1 MKRRFLA
8 LVLAGCL
15 AAVLSTAAW
24 AMSPTGFYLNVELP
38 SGETIALDVESGDS
52 IDNVKEELEMK
63 TKIAAG
69 EQHLYYGGKLLV
81 DGRTLANYNIQKGS
95 TLLLT
100 TKIKGTPAG
109 EKLTEENM
117 SGSTIGAPVT
127 ISEKTLNSGT
137 YYLCN
142 NVKLTQALVIQG
154 DVTLDLN
161 GFVLKI
167 TGSGSVI
174 KIESGTL
181 TLVDSHPAAIHKFV
195 KEATGLWT
203 LNENAGTEIVKG
215 GVITGGIGREHSF
228 SSVYGSISENGG
240 GGVFINQDASFVMES
255 GNIVGCSAVGEH
267 NTAGGVLVARSASF
281 VMKAGKIAG
290 CTAARG
296 GGVYVA
302 DKNEAKTLGRFT
314 MEGGSIVGC
323 VATDESYSG
332 GGVANH
338 GDFTMTGGTIR
349 SCTATAGH
357 GGGICSV
364 RQLHIS
370 GSAVVTDCKAGGSYA
385 SSGAMLISPD
395 STYTAIIAG
404 GTFDGNVVNNKSTTI
419 TGGTFSDEVQNSG
432 VIENGQFNGAVNNYE
447 GTIKGGTF
455 YGSVKNESDYDD
467 GVLRRA
473 GTISGGTFNG
483 TVTNEAAGRISG
495 GTYNG
500 SVYGT
505 FYTVAF
511 VSNGGTAVPNQKYA
525 NTPVTAPTVSRAGY
539 TLVGWYTDE
548 ACTAAYDFTQ
558 PVTDSVTLYAKW
570 EAAPRYYYNSGTT
583 TDTDN
588 ADEDK
593 KGSPKTF
600 DPGAGI
606 YAVSVA
612 LSLTGTAWIGRK
624 RH

>member
-24 AMSPTGFYLNVELP
+24 ATSPTGFYLNVELP
-38 SGETIALDVESGDS
+38 SGETIALDAESGDS
-52 IDNVKEELEMK
+52 IDNIKGKLETK

-69 EQHLYYGGKLLV
+69 EQHLYYGGNLLV

-127 ISEKTLNSGT
+127 IGEKTLNSGT

-161 GFVLKI
+161 GFVLQHENRDAND
-167 TGSGSVI
+167 SVI

-181 TLVDSHPAAIHKFV
+181 TLVDSNPDAIHKFV

-240 GGVFINQDASFVMES
+240 GGVFINQDASFVMEG

-302 DKNEAKTLGRFT
+302 DRDGDYALGSFT
-314 MEGGSIVGC
+314 MNGGTIEWC
-323 VATDESYSG
+323 VAYGSAAYDDG
-332 GGVANH
+332 GGVNNL
-338 GDFTMTGGTIR
+338 GSFTMNGGTIR
-349 SCTATAGH
+349 NCTAAYGY
-357 GGGICSV
+357 GGGISSLRNITICGDAFV
-364 RQLHIS
+364 RDCTASQDKS
-370 GSAVVTDCKAGGSYA
+370 SAMYLNPSNPADRAVIEGGTFRGNIYA
-385 SSGAMLISPD
+385 SPYCTGMVAV
-395 STYTAIIAG
+395 TG
-404 GTFDGNVVNNKSTTI
+404 GTFDPGQPNGI
-419 TGGTFSDEVQNSG
+419 TLHTV
-432 VIENGQFNGAVNNYE
+432 
-447 GTIKGGTF
+447 
-455 YGSVKNESDYDD
+455 
-467 GVLRRA
+467 
-473 GTISGGTFNG
+473 TFN
-483 TVTNEAAGRISG
+483 
-495 GTYNG
+495 
-500 SVYGT
+500 
-505 FYTVAF
+505 
-511 VSNGGTAVPNQKYA
+511 SNGGSDVPGQIRA
-525 NTPVTAPTVSRAGY
+525 NAAATKPADPTRSGY
-539 TLVGWYTDE
+539 DFGGWYTDE
-548 ACTAAYDFTQ
+548 AFTTEYTFTESEK
-558 PVTDSVTLYAKW
+558 VTQALTLYAKW
-570 EAAPRYYYNSGTT
+570 TKEAAKYYYYSPADGSA
-583 TDTDN
+583 DT
-588 ADEDK
+588 A

-600 DPGAGI
+600 DAGVGV
-606 YAVSVA
+606 YVGMAVLSVSGSA
-612 LSLTGTAWIGRK
+612 VVLGKKRK
-624 RH
+624 

>member
-24 AMSPTGFYLNVELP
+24 ATLPTGFYLNVELP

-161 GFVLKI
+161 GFVLQHENRDAND
-167 TGSGSVI
+167 SVI
-174 KIESGTL
+174 QMDSGTL
-181 TLVDSHPAAIHKFV
+181 TLVDSNPGAIHKFV

-240 GGVFINQDASFVMES
+240 GGVFINQDASFVMEG

-302 DKNEAKTLGRFT
+302 DRDGDYALGSFT
-314 MEGGSIVGC
+314 MNGGTIEWC
-323 VATDESYSG
+323 VAYGSAAYDDG
-332 GGVANH
+332 GGVNNL
-338 GDFTMTGGTIR
+338 GSFTMNGGTIR
-349 SCTATAGH
+349 NCTAAYGY
-357 GGGICSV
+357 GGGISSLRNITICGDAFV
-364 RQLHIS
+364 RDCTASQDKS
-370 GSAVVTDCKAGGSYA
+370 SAMYLNPSNPADRAVIEGGTFRGNIYA
-385 SSGAMLISPD
+385 SPYCTGMVAV
-395 STYTAIIAG
+395 TG
-404 GTFDGNVVNNKSTTI
+404 GTFDPGQPNGI
-419 TGGTFSDEVQNSG
+419 TLYTV
-432 VIENGQFNGAVNNYE
+432 
-447 GTIKGGTF
+447 
-455 YGSVKNESDYDD
+455 
-467 GVLRRA
+467 
-473 GTISGGTFNG
+473 TFN
-483 TVTNEAAGRISG
+483 
-495 GTYNG
+495 
-500 SVYGT
+500 
-505 FYTVAF
+505 
-511 VSNGGTAVPNQKYA
+511 SNGGSDVPGQIRA
-525 NTPVTAPTVSRAGY
+525 NAAATKPADPTRSGY
-539 TLVGWYTDE
+539 DFGGWYTDE
-548 ACTAAYDFTQ
+548 AFTTEYTFTESEK
-558 PVTDSVTLYAKW
+558 VTQALTLYAKW
-570 EAAPRYYYNSGTT
+570 TKEAAKYYYYSPADGSA
-583 TDTDN
+583 DT
-588 ADEDK
+588 A

-600 DPGAGI
+600 DAGVGV
-606 YAVSVA
+606 YVGMAVLSVCGSA
-612 LSLTGTAWIGRK
+612 VVLGKKRK
-624 RH
+624 

>member
-24 AMSPTGFYLNVELP
+24 ATLPTGFYLNVELP

-52 IDNVKEELEMK
+52 IDNVKQK
-63 TKIAAG
+63 VQNAAG
-69 EQHLYYGGKLLV
+69 VSVTEQYLYYGGKFLNN
-81 DGRTLANYNIQKGS
+81 GRTLADYNIQKES
-95 TLLLT
+95 TLLVASEA
-100 TKIKGTPAG
+100 KGTPSGTPLTAAEPSKEWVDITE
-109 EKLTEENM
+109 EKVLTE
-117 SGSTIGAPVT
+117 
-127 ISEKTLNSGT
+127 GT
-137 YYLCN
+137 YFLCN
-142 NVKLTQALVIQG
+142 NVNLTHPLVIQG

-240 GGVFINQDASFVMES
+240 GGVFINQDASFVMEG

-302 DKNEAKTLGRFT
+302 DRDGDYALGSFT
-314 MEGGSIVGC
+314 MNGGTIEWC

-332 GGVANH
+332 GGVSNH

-349 SCTATAGH
+349 NCTAAYGY
-357 GGGICSV
+357 GGGISSLRNITICGDAFV
-364 RQLHIS
+364 RDCTASQDES
-370 GSAVVTDCKAGGSYA
+370 SAMYLNPSNPADRAVIEGGTFRGNIYA
-385 SSGAMLISPD
+385 SPYCTGMVAV
-395 STYTAIIAG
+395 TG
-404 GTFDGNVVNNKSTTI
+404 GTFDPGQPNGI
-419 TGGTFSDEVQNSG
+419 TLHTV
-432 VIENGQFNGAVNNYE
+432 
-447 GTIKGGTF
+447 
-455 YGSVKNESDYDD
+455 
-467 GVLRRA
+467 
-473 GTISGGTFNG
+473 TFN
-483 TVTNEAAGRISG
+483 
-495 GTYNG
+495 
-500 SVYGT
+500 
-505 FYTVAF
+505 
-511 VSNGGTAVPNQKYA
+511 SNGGSDVPEQIRA
-525 NTPVTAPTVSRAGY
+525 NAAATKPDSRKAGY

-558 PVTDSVTLYAKW
+558 PVMDSVTLYAKW

-600 DPGAGI
+600 DPGADI

>member
-24 AMSPTGFYLNVELP
+24 ATLPTGFYLNVELP
-38 SGETIALDVESGDS
+38 SGETIALDAESGDS
-52 IDNVKEELEMK
+52 IDNIKGKLETK

-69 EQHLYYGGKLLV
+69 EQHLYYGGNLLV

-161 GFVLKI
+161 GFVLQHENRDAND
-167 TGSGSVI
+167 SVI

-181 TLVDSHPAAIHKFV
+181 TLVDSNPDAIHKFV

-203 LNENAGTEIVKG
+203 LNENAGTKIVKG

-240 GGVFINQDASFVMES
+240 GGVFINQDASFVMEG

-302 DKNEAKTLGRFT
+302 DRDGDYALGSFT
-314 MEGGSIVGC
+314 M
-323 VATDESYSG
+323 
-332 GGVANH
+332 N
-338 GDFTMTGGTIR
+338 GGTIR
-349 SCTATAGH
+349 NCTAAYGY
-357 GGGICSV
+357 GGGISSLRNITICGDAFV
-364 RQLHIS
+364 RDCTASQDKS
-370 GSAVVTDCKAGGSYA
+370 SAMYLNPSNPADRAVIEGGTFRGNIYA
-385 SSGAMLISPD
+385 SPYCTGMVAV
-395 STYTAIIAG
+395 TG
-404 GTFDGNVVNNKSTTI
+404 GTFDPG
-419 TGGTFSDEVQNSG
+419 QP
-432 VIENGQFNGAVNNYE
+432 NGIPLYTV
-447 GTIKGGTF
+447 
-455 YGSVKNESDYDD
+455 
-467 GVLRRA
+467 
-473 GTISGGTFNG
+473 TFN
-483 TVTNEAAGRISG
+483 
-495 GTYNG
+495 
-500 SVYGT
+500 
-505 FYTVAF
+505 
-511 VSNGGTAVPNQKYA
+511 SNGGSDVPEQIRA
-525 NTPVTAPTVSRAGY
+525 NAAATKPDSRRTGY

-548 ACTAAYDFTQ
+548 ACTAAYDFTK

-612 LSLTGTAWIGRK
+612 LSLAGMAYVSRK
-624 RH
+624 KQ

>member
-24 AMSPTGFYLNVELP
+24 AMCLNVELP
-38 SGETIALDVESGDS
+38 SGKTIALDVESGDS
-52 IDNVKEELEMK
+52 IDNIKGKLETK

-69 EQHLYYGGKLLV
+69 EQHLYYGGNSLV

-117 SGSTIGAPVT
+117 SGITIGAPVT

-161 GFVLKI
+161 GFVLQHENRDAND
-167 TGSGSVI
+167 SVI

-195 KEATGLWT
+195 KNTDDLWM
-203 LNENAGTEIVKG
+203 LDESQGAGIVRG
-215 GVITGGIGREHSF
+215 GIITGGNAG
-228 SSVYGSISENGG
+228 YNDG
-240 GGVFINQDASFVMES
+240 GGVYVCPGAGLVMRGGS
-255 GNIVGCSAVGEH
+255 IVGC
-267 NTAGGVLVARSASF
+267 
-281 VMKAGKIAG
+281 KAKQ
-290 CTAARG
+290 G

-314 MEGGSIVGC
+314 MKGGSIVGC

-338 GDFTMTGGTIR
+338 GEFTMTGGTIR
-349 SCTATAGH
+349 SCTATGH

-364 RQLHIS
+364 RQMSIS
-370 GSAVVTDCKAGGSYA
+370 GSAVVTDCKAGDSYV

-395 STYTAIIAG
+395 STYTAVIAG

-419 TGGTFSDEVQNSG
+419 TGGTFSGEVQNSG

-455 YGSVKNESDYDD
+455 YGSVKNSGECDL
-467 GVLRRA
+467 GTPFHI

-483 TVTNEAAGRISG
+483 NVTNEGAGRISG
-495 GTYNG
+495 GTFNG
-500 SVYGT
+500 SLDGT

-511 VSNGGTAVPNQKYA
+511 ESNGGTAVPNQKYA

-539 TLVGWYTDE
+539 TLVGWYTDK
-548 ACTAAYDFTQ
+548 ACTAAYDFTK

-612 LSLTGTAWIGRK
+612 LSLTGTVWIGRK

>member
-24 AMSPTGFYLNVELP
+24 AMCLNVELP
-38 SGETIALDVESGDS
+38 SGKTIALDVESGDS
-52 IDNVKEELEMK
+52 IDNVKQK
-63 TKIAAG
+63 VQNAAG
-69 EQHLYYGGKLLV
+69 VSATEQYLYYGGKFLNN
-81 DGRTLANYNIQKGS
+81 GRTLADYNIQKES
-95 TLLLT
+95 TLLVASEA
-100 TKIKGTPAG
+100 KGTPSGTPLTAAEPSNEWVNITE
-109 EKLTEENM
+109 EKVLTE
-117 SGSTIGAPVT
+117 
-127 ISEKTLNSGT
+127 GT
-137 YYLCN
+137 YFLCN
-142 NVKLTQALVIQG
+142 NVNLTQTLVIRG
-154 DVTLDLN
+154 NVTLDLN

-195 KEATGLWT
+195 KNTDDLWM
-203 LNENAGTEIVKG
+203 LDESQGAGIVRG
-215 GVITGGIGREHSF
+215 GIITGGNAGD
-228 SSVYGSISENGG
+228 NDG
-240 GGVFINQDASFVMES
+240 GGVYVCPGAGLVMRGGS
-255 GNIVGCSAVGEH
+255 IVGC
-267 NTAGGVLVARSASF
+267 
-281 VMKAGKIAG
+281 KAQQ
-290 CTAARG
+290 G

-314 MEGGSIVGC
+314 MKGGSIVGC

-338 GDFTMTGGTIR
+338 GDFTMTGGTIHR
-349 SCTATAGH
+349 CSTTEGS

-395 STYTAIIAG
+395 STYTAVIAG

-419 TGGTFSDEVQNSG
+419 TGGTFSGEVQNSG
-432 VIENGQFNGAVNNYE
+432 VIENGQFNEAVNNYE

-455 YGSVKNESDYDD
+455 NGSVKNSGECDL
-467 GVLRRA
+467 GTPFHI
-473 GTISGGTFNG
+473 GTISGGTFND
-483 TVTNEAAGRISG
+483 TVTNEGAGRISG

-500 SVYGT
+500 SLDGT

-511 VSNGGTAVPNQKYA
+511 ESNGGSDVPGQIRA
-525 NTPVTAPTVSRAGY
+525 NAAATKPANPTRSGY
-539 TLVGWYTDE
+539 VFAGWYTDE
-548 ACTAAYDFTQ
+548 ACTAAYDFTK
-558 PVTDSVTLYAKW
+558 PVTDNITLYAKW

-588 ADEDK
+588 ADKDK

>member
-38 SGETIALDVESGDS
+38 SGKTIALDVESGDN
-52 IDNVKEELEMK
+52 IDNVKGKLETK

-69 EQHLYYGGKLLV
+69 EQHLYYGGNLLV

-161 GFVLKI
+161 GFVLQNENRDAND
-167 TGSGSVI
+167 SVI
-174 KIESGTL
+174 QMDSGTL
-181 TLVDSHPAAIHKFV
+181 TLVDSNPDAIHKFV

-215 GVITGGIGREHSF
+215 GVITGGTGGTYTYGNSF
-228 SSVYGSISENGG
+228 TVTYRDCG
-240 GGVFINQDASFVMES
+240 GGVFVAPGASFVMEG
-255 GNIVGCSAVGEH
+255 GNIVGCSA
-267 NTAGGVLVARSASF
+267 
-281 VMKAGKIAG
+281 GKSG
-290 CTAARG
+290 G
-296 GGVYVA
+296 GGVKVTN
-302 DKNEAKTLGRFT
+302 DGDFK
-314 MEGGSIVGC
+314 MSGGTISGC
-323 VATDESYSG
+323 VARNGGGLRNDGTATLSDTAKIESCRATGTESDDHG
-332 GGVANH
+332 GGV
-338 GDFTMTGGTIR
+338 
-349 SCTATAGH
+349 
-357 GGGICSV
+357 CSYRNLTV
-364 RQLHIS
+364 S
-370 GSAVVTDCKAGGSYA
+370 GNAVIIGCKAQNNNSYA
-385 SSGAMLISPD
+385 MYATTGYPDARSSIE
-395 STYTAIIAG
+395 G
-404 GTFDGNVVNNKSTTI
+404 GTFDGSVWLDHSSSGKI
-419 TGGTFSDEVQNSG
+419 TV
-432 VIENGQFNGAVNNYE
+432 
-447 GTIKGGTF
+447 
-455 YGSVKNESDYDD
+455 
-467 GVLRRA
+467 
-473 GTISGGTFNG
+473 SGGTFKNG
-483 TVTNEAAGRISG
+483 ASGAWTVTFDTDG
-495 GTYNG
+495 G
-500 SVYGT
+500 S
-505 FYTVAF
+505 
-511 VSNGGTAVPNQKYA
+511 
-525 NTPVTAPTVSRAGY
+525 TAPDKQVRANSKVNKPDDPTRSGY
-539 TLVGWYTDE
+539 VFAGWYTDK
-548 ACTAAYDFTQ
+548 ACTAAYDFTK
-558 PVTDSVTLYAKW
+558 PVTDNITLYAKW

>member
-24 AMSPTGFYLNVELP
+24 ATLPTGFCLNVELP
-38 SGETIALDVESGDS
+38 SGKTIALDAESGDS

-161 GFVLKI
+161 GFVLQHENRDAND
-167 TGSGSVI
+167 SVI

-181 TLVDSHPAAIHKFV
+181 TLVDSNPDAIHKFV

-215 GVITGGIGREHSF
+215 GVITGGIGRKHSF

-240 GGVFINQDASFVMES
+240 GGVFINQDASFVMEG

-296 GGVYVA
+296 GGVYVGMA
-302 DKNEAKTLGRFT
+302 VL
-314 MEGGSIVGC
+314 
-323 VATDESYSG
+323 
-332 GGVANH
+332 
-338 GDFTMTGGTIR
+338 
-349 SCTATAGH
+349 
-357 GGGICSV
+357 SV
-364 RQLHIS
+364 C
-370 GSAVVTDCKAGGSYA
+370 GSAVVLG
-385 SSGAMLISPD
+385 
-395 STYTAIIAG
+395 
-404 GTFDGNVVNNKSTTI
+404 
-419 TGGTFSDEVQNSG
+419 
-432 VIENGQFNGAVNNYE
+432 
-447 GTIKGGTF
+447 
-455 YGSVKNESDYDD
+455 
-467 GVLRRA
+467 
-473 GTISGGTFNG
+473 
-483 TVTNEAAGRISG
+483 
-495 GTYNG
+495 
-500 SVYGT
+500 
-505 FYTVAF
+505 
-511 VSNGGTAVPNQKYA
+511 
-525 NTPVTAPTVSRAGY
+525 
-539 TLVGWYTDE
+539 
-548 ACTAAYDFTQ
+548 
-558 PVTDSVTLYAKW
+558 
-570 EAAPRYYYNSGTT
+570 
-583 TDTDN
+583 
-588 ADEDK
+588 K
-593 KGSPKTF
+593 K
-600 DPGAGI
+600 
-606 YAVSVA
+606 
-612 LSLTGTAWIGRK
+612 RK
-624 RH
+624 

>member
-38 SGETIALDVESGDS
+38 SGKTIALDAESGDS
-52 IDNVKEELEMK
+52 IDNIKGKLETK

-69 EQHLYYGGKLLV
+69 EQHLYYGGNLLV

-161 GFVLKI
+161 GFVLQHENRDAND
-167 TGSGSVI
+167 SVI

-181 TLVDSHPAAIHKFV
+181 TLVDSNPDAIHKFV

-240 GGVFINQDASFVMES
+240 GGVFINQDASFVMEG

-302 DKNEAKTLGRFT
+302 DRDGDYALGSFT
-314 MEGGSIVGC
+314 MNGGTIEWC
-323 VATDESYSG
+323 VAYGSAAYDDG
-332 GGVANH
+332 GGVNNL
-338 GDFTMTGGTIR
+338 GSFTMNSGTIR
-349 SCTATAGH
+349 NCTAAYGY
-357 GGGICSV
+357 GGGISSLRNITICGDAFV
-364 RQLHIS
+364 RDCTASQDKS
-370 GSAVVTDCKAGGSYA
+370 SAMYLNPSNPADRAVIEGGTFRGNIYA
-385 SSGAMLISPD
+385 SPYCTGMVAV
-395 STYTAIIAG
+395 TG
-404 GTFDGNVVNNKSTTI
+404 GTFDPG
-419 TGGTFSDEVQNSG
+419 QP
-432 VIENGQFNGAVNNYE
+432 NGIPLYTV
-447 GTIKGGTF
+447 
-455 YGSVKNESDYDD
+455 
-467 GVLRRA
+467 
-473 GTISGGTFNG
+473 TFN
-483 TVTNEAAGRISG
+483 
-495 GTYNG
+495 
-500 SVYGT
+500 
-505 FYTVAF
+505 
-511 VSNGGTAVPNQKYA
+511 SNGGSDVPEQIRA
-525 NTPVTAPTVSRAGY
+525 NAAATKPDSRRAGY

-548 ACTAAYDFTQ
+548 ACTAAYDFTK

>member
-24 AMSPTGFYLNVELP
+24 ATLPTGFYLNVELP

-161 GFVLKI
+161 GFVLQHENRDAND
-167 TGSGSVI
+167 SVI
-174 KIESGTL
+174 QMDSGTL
-181 TLVDSHPAAIHKFV
+181 TLVDSNPDAIHKFV

-240 GGVFINQDASFVMES
+240 GGVFINQDASFVMEG

-302 DKNEAKTLGRFT
+302 DRDGDYALGSFT
-314 MEGGSIVGC
+314 MNGGTIEWC
-323 VATDESYSG
+323 VAYGSAAYDDG
-332 GGVANH
+332 GGVNNL
-338 GDFTMTGGTIR
+338 GSFTMNGGTIR
-349 SCTATAGH
+349 NCTAAYGY
-357 GGGICSV
+357 GGGISSLRNITICGDAFV
-364 RQLHIS
+364 RDCTASQDKS
-370 GSAVVTDCKAGGSYA
+370 SAMYLNPSNPADRAVIEGGTFRGNIYA
-385 SSGAMLISPD
+385 SPYCTGMVAV
-395 STYTAIIAG
+395 TG
-404 GTFDGNVVNNKSTTI
+404 GTFDPGQPNGI
-419 TGGTFSDEVQNSG
+419 TLHTV
-432 VIENGQFNGAVNNYE
+432 
-447 GTIKGGTF
+447 
-455 YGSVKNESDYDD
+455 
-467 GVLRRA
+467 
-473 GTISGGTFNG
+473 TFN
-483 TVTNEAAGRISG
+483 
-495 GTYNG
+495 
-500 SVYGT
+500 
-505 FYTVAF
+505 
-511 VSNGGTAVPNQKYA
+511 SNGGSDVPEQIRA
-525 NTPVTAPTVSRAGY
+525 NAPATKPSEPTKDGY
-539 TLVGWYTDE
+539 DFGGWYTDE
-548 ACTAAYDFTQ
+548 AFTTEYTFTESEK
-558 PVTDSVTLYAKW
+558 VTQALTLYAKW
-570 EAAPRYYYNSGTT
+570 TKEAPKYYYYSPAVGS
-583 TDTDN
+583 
-588 ADEDK
+588 ADAP

-600 DPGAGI
+600 DAGVGV
-606 YAVSVA
+606 YVGMAVLSVCGSA
-612 LSLTGTAWIGRK
+612 VVLGKKRK
-624 RH
+624 

>member
-24 AMSPTGFYLNVELP
+24 ATSPTGFYLNVELP

-63 TKIAAG
+63 TKIATG

-161 GFVLKI
+161 GFVLQHENRDAND
-167 TGSGSVI
+167 SVI

-181 TLVDSHPAAIHKFV
+181 TLVDSNPDAIHKFV

-240 GGVFINQDASFVMES
+240 GGVFINQDASFVMEG

-302 DKNEAKTLGRFT
+302 DRDGDYALGSFT
-314 MEGGSIVGC
+314 MNGGTIEWC
-323 VATDESYSG
+323 VAYGSAAYDDG
-332 GGVANH
+332 GGVNNL
-338 GDFTMTGGTIR
+338 GSFTMNGGTIR
-349 SCTATAGH
+349 NCTAAYGY
-357 GGGICSV
+357 GGGISSLRNITICGDAFV
-364 RQLHIS
+364 RDCTASQDES
-370 GSAVVTDCKAGGSYA
+370 SAMYLNPSNPADRAVIEGGTFRGKIYA
-385 SSGAMLISPD
+385 SPYCTGMVAV
-395 STYTAIIAG
+395 TG
-404 GTFDGNVVNNKSTTI
+404 GTFDPGQPNGI
-419 TGGTFSDEVQNSG
+419 TLYTV
-432 VIENGQFNGAVNNYE
+432 
-447 GTIKGGTF
+447 
-455 YGSVKNESDYDD
+455 
-467 GVLRRA
+467 
-473 GTISGGTFNG
+473 TFN
-483 TVTNEAAGRISG
+483 
-495 GTYNG
+495 
-500 SVYGT
+500 
-505 FYTVAF
+505 
-511 VSNGGTAVPNQKYA
+511 SNGGSDVPEQIRA
-525 NTPVTAPTVSRAGY
+525 NAAATKPDSRKAGY
-539 TLVGWYTDE
+539 TLVGWYTDK
-548 ACTAAYDFTQ
+548 ACTAAYDFTK

>member
-24 AMSPTGFYLNVELP
+24 AMSPTGFCLNVELP
-38 SGETIALDVESGDS
+38 SGETIALDAASGDS
-52 IDNVKEELEMK
+52 IDNIIGKLETK

-161 GFVLKI
+161 GFVLQHENRDAND
-167 TGSGSVI
+167 SVI

-181 TLVDSHPAAIHKFV
+181 TLVDSNPDAIHKFV

-240 GGVFINQDASFVMES
+240 GGVFINQDASFVMEG

-302 DKNEAKTLGRFT
+302 DRDGDYALGSFT
-314 MEGGSIVGC
+314 MNGGTIEWC
-323 VATDESYSG
+323 VAYGSAAYDDG
-332 GGVANH
+332 GGVNNL
-338 GDFTMTGGTIR
+338 GSFTMNGGTIR
-349 SCTATAGH
+349 NCTAAYGY
-357 GGGICSV
+357 GGGISSLRNITICGDAFV
-364 RQLHIS
+364 RDCTASQDKS
-370 GSAVVTDCKAGGSYA
+370 SAMYLNPSNPADRAVIEGGTFRGNIYA
-385 SSGAMLISPD
+385 SPYRTGMVAV
-395 STYTAIIAG
+395 TG
-404 GTFDGNVVNNKSTTI
+404 GTFDPGQPNGI
-419 TGGTFSDEVQNSG
+419 TLHTV
-432 VIENGQFNGAVNNYE
+432 
-447 GTIKGGTF
+447 
-455 YGSVKNESDYDD
+455 
-467 GVLRRA
+467 
-473 GTISGGTFNG
+473 TFN
-483 TVTNEAAGRISG
+483 
-495 GTYNG
+495 
-500 SVYGT
+500 
-505 FYTVAF
+505 
-511 VSNGGTAVPNQKYA
+511 SNGGSDVPGQIRA
-525 NTPVTAPTVSRAGY
+525 NAAATKPADPTRSGY
-539 TLVGWYTDE
+539 DFGGWYTDE
-548 ACTAAYDFTQ
+548 AFTTEYTFTESEK
-558 PVTDSVTLYAKW
+558 VTQALTLYAKW
-570 EAAPRYYYNSGTT
+570 TKEAPKYYYSPADGSA
-583 TDTDN
+583 DT
-588 ADEDK
+588 A

-600 DPGAGI
+600 DAGVGV
-606 YAVSVA
+606 YVGMVVMSVSGSAVV
-612 LSLTGTAWIGRK
+612 LGKKRK
-624 RH
+624 

>member
-38 SGETIALDVESGDS
+38 SGKTIALDAESGDS
-52 IDNVKEELEMK
+52 IDNIKGKLETK

-81 DGRTLANYNIQKGS
+81 DGRTLENYNIQKGS

-142 NVKLTQALVIQG
+142 NVNLTHPLVIRG

-181 TLVDSHPAAIHKFV
+181 TLVDSHPDAIHKFV

-240 GGVFINQDASFVMES
+240 GGVFINQDASFVMEG

-302 DKNEAKTLGRFT
+302 DRDGDYALGSFT
-314 MEGGSIVGC
+314 MNGGTIEWC
-323 VATDESYSG
+323 VAYGSAAYDDG
-332 GGVANH
+332 GGVNNL
-338 GDFTMTGGTIR
+338 GSFTMNGGTIR
-349 SCTATAGH
+349 NCTAAYGY
-357 GGGICSV
+357 GGGISSLRNITICGDAFV
-364 RQLHIS
+364 RDCTASQDKS
-370 GSAVVTDCKAGGSYA
+370 SAMYLNPSNPADRAVIEGGTFRGNIYA
-385 SSGAMLISPD
+385 SPYRTGMVAV
-395 STYTAIIAG
+395 TG
-404 GTFDGNVVNNKSTTI
+404 GTFDPGQPNGI
-419 TGGTFSDEVQNSG
+419 TLHTV
-432 VIENGQFNGAVNNYE
+432 
-447 GTIKGGTF
+447 
-455 YGSVKNESDYDD
+455 
-467 GVLRRA
+467 
-473 GTISGGTFNG
+473 TFN
-483 TVTNEAAGRISG
+483 
-495 GTYNG
+495 
-500 SVYGT
+500 
-505 FYTVAF
+505 
-511 VSNGGTAVPNQKYA
+511 SNGGSDVPEQIRA
-525 NTPVTAPTVSRAGY
+525 NAAATKPDSRKAGY

-548 ACTAAYDFTQ
+548 ACTAAYDFTK
-558 PVTDSVTLYAKW
+558 PVTDNITLYAKW

-606 YAVSVA
+606 YAVSAA

>member
-24 AMSPTGFYLNVELP
+24 ATSPTGFYLNVELP

-52 IDNVKEELEMK
+52 IDNVKQK
-63 TKIAAG
+63 VQNAAG
-69 EQHLYYGGKLLV
+69 VSVTEQYLYYGGKFLYN
-81 DGRTLANYNIQKGS
+81 GRTLADYNIQKES
-95 TLLLT
+95 TLLVASEE
-100 TKIKGTPAG
+100 KGVPNG
-109 EKLTEENM
+109 VRLTEE
-117 SGSTIGAPVT
+117 SATGIAIELT
-127 ISEKTLNSGT
+127 EKTTLTAGE

-142 NVKLTQALVIQG
+142 NVNLTQTLVIQG

-240 GGVFINQDASFVMES
+240 GGVFINQDASFVMEG

-302 DKNEAKTLGRFT
+302 DRDGDYALGSFT
-314 MEGGSIVGC
+314 MNGGTIEWC
-323 VATDESYSG
+323 VAYGSAAYDDG
-332 GGVANH
+332 GGVNNL
-338 GDFTMTGGTIR
+338 GSFTMNGGTIR
-349 SCTATAGH
+349 NCTAAYGY
-357 GGGICSV
+357 GGGISSLRNITICGDAFV
-364 RQLHIS
+364 RDCTASQDKS
-370 GSAVVTDCKAGGSYA
+370 SAMYLNPSNPADRAVIEGGTFRGNIYA
-385 SSGAMLISPD
+385 SPYCTGMVAV
-395 STYTAIIAG
+395 TG
-404 GTFDGNVVNNKSTTI
+404 GTFDPGQPNGI
-419 TGGTFSDEVQNSG
+419 TLHTV
-432 VIENGQFNGAVNNYE
+432 
-447 GTIKGGTF
+447 
-455 YGSVKNESDYDD
+455 
-467 GVLRRA
+467 
-473 GTISGGTFNG
+473 TFN
-483 TVTNEAAGRISG
+483 
-495 GTYNG
+495 
-500 SVYGT
+500 
-505 FYTVAF
+505 
-511 VSNGGTAVPNQKYA
+511 SNGGSDVPGQIRA
-525 NTPVTAPTVSRAGY
+525 NAAATKPADPTRSGY
-539 TLVGWYTDE
+539 VFAGWYTDE

-558 PVTDSVTLYAKW
+558 PVTDNITLYAKW

-588 ADEDK
+588 ADKDK

-612 LSLTGTAWIGRK
+612 LSLTGTALIGRK

>member
-38 SGETIALDVESGDS
+38 SGKTIALDVESGDS

-161 GFVLKI
+161 GFVLQHENRDAND
-167 TGSGSVI
+167 SVI
-174 KIESGTL
+174 QMDSGTL
-181 TLVDSHPAAIHKFV
+181 TLVDSNPDAIHKFV

-240 GGVFINQDASFVMES
+240 GGVFINQDANFVMEG

-302 DKNEAKTLGRFT
+302 DRDGDYALGSFT
-314 MEGGSIVGC
+314 MNGGTIEWC
-323 VATDESYSG
+323 VAYGSAAYDDG
-332 GGVANH
+332 GGVNNL
-338 GDFTMTGGTIR
+338 GSFTMNGGTIR
-349 SCTATAGH
+349 NCTAAYGY
-357 GGGICSV
+357 GGGISSLRNITICGDAFV
-364 RQLHIS
+364 RDCTASQDKS
-370 GSAVVTDCKAGGSYA
+370 SAMYLNPSNPADRAVIEGGTFRGNIYA
-385 SSGAMLISPD
+385 SPYCTGMVAV
-395 STYTAIIAG
+395 TG
-404 GTFDGNVVNNKSTTI
+404 GTFDPGQPNGI
-419 TGGTFSDEVQNSG
+419 TLHTV
-432 VIENGQFNGAVNNYE
+432 
-447 GTIKGGTF
+447 
-455 YGSVKNESDYDD
+455 
-467 GVLRRA
+467 
-473 GTISGGTFNG
+473 TFN
-483 TVTNEAAGRISG
+483 
-495 GTYNG
+495 
-500 SVYGT
+500 
-505 FYTVAF
+505 
-511 VSNGGTAVPNQKYA
+511 SNGGSDVPEQIRA
-525 NTPVTAPTVSRAGY
+525 NAAATKPDSRKAGY

-548 ACTAAYDFTQ
+548 ACTAAYDFTK

-600 DPGAGI
+600 DAGVGI

>member
-24 AMSPTGFYLNVELP
+24 ATLPTGFYLNVELP

-52 IDNVKEELEMK
+52 IDNVKQK
-63 TKIAAG
+63 VQNAAG
-69 EQHLYYGGKLLV
+69 VSVTEQYLYYGGKFLNN
-81 DGRTLANYNIQKGS
+81 GRTLADYNIQKES
-95 TLLLT
+95 TLLVASEE
-100 TKIKGTPAG
+100 KGVPNG
-109 EKLTEENM
+109 VRLTEE
-117 SGSTIGAPVT
+117 SATGIAIELT
-127 ISEKTLNSGT
+127 EKTTLTAGE

-142 NVKLTQALVIQG
+142 NVNLTQTLVIRG
-154 DVTLDLN
+154 NVTLDLN

-195 KEATGLWT
+195 KKATGLWT

-240 GGVFINQDASFVMES
+240 GGVFINQDASFVMEG

-281 VMKAGKIAG
+281 VMEAGKIAG
-290 CTAARG
+290 CTAARV

-302 DKNEAKTLGRFT
+302 DRDGDYALGSFT
-314 MEGGSIVGC
+314 MNGGTIEWC
-323 VATDESYSG
+323 VAYGSAAYDDG
-332 GGVANH
+332 GGVNNL
-338 GDFTMTGGTIR
+338 GSFTMNGGTIR
-349 SCTATAGH
+349 NCTAAYGY
-357 GGGICSV
+357 GGGISSLRNITICGDAFV
-364 RQLHIS
+364 RDCTASQDKS
-370 GSAVVTDCKAGGSYA
+370 SAMYLNPSNPADRAVIEGGTFRGNIYA
-385 SSGAMLISPD
+385 SPYCTGMVAV
-395 STYTAIIAG
+395 TG
-404 GTFDGNVVNNKSTTI
+404 GTFDPGQPNGI
-419 TGGTFSDEVQNSG
+419 TLHTV
-432 VIENGQFNGAVNNYE
+432 
-447 GTIKGGTF
+447 
-455 YGSVKNESDYDD
+455 
-467 GVLRRA
+467 
-473 GTISGGTFNG
+473 TFN
-483 TVTNEAAGRISG
+483 
-495 GTYNG
+495 
-500 SVYGT
+500 
-505 FYTVAF
+505 
-511 VSNGGTAVPNQKYA
+511 SNGGSDVPEQIRA
-525 NTPVTAPTVSRAGY
+525 NAAATKPDSRKAGY

-548 ACTAAYDFTQ
+548 AYTAAYDFTQ

-600 DPGAGI
+600 DPGVGI

>member
-38 SGETIALDVESGDS
+38 SGKTIALDVESGDS

-161 GFVLKI
+161 GFVLQYEN
-167 TGSGSVI
+167 SGANDSVI

-181 TLVDSHPAAIHKFV
+181 TLVDSNPDAIHKFV
-195 KEATGLWT
+195 KNTDDLWM
-203 LNENAGTEIVKG
+203 LDESQGAGIVRG
-215 GVITGGIGREHSF
+215 GIITGGIGREHSF

-240 GGVFINQDASFVMES
+240 GGVFINQDASFVMEG

-302 DKNEAKTLGRFT
+302 DRDGDYALGSFT
-314 MEGGSIVGC
+314 MNGGTIEWC
-323 VATDESYSG
+323 VAYGSAAYDDG
-332 GGVANH
+332 GGVNNL
-338 GDFTMTGGTIR
+338 GSFTMNGGTIR
-349 SCTATAGH
+349 NCTAAYGY
-357 GGGICSV
+357 GGGISSLRNITICGDAFV
-364 RQLHIS
+364 RDCTASQDES
-370 GSAVVTDCKAGGSYA
+370 SAMYLNPSNPADRAVIEGGTFRGNIYA
-385 SSGAMLISPD
+385 SPYCTGMVAV
-395 STYTAIIAG
+395 TG
-404 GTFDGNVVNNKSTTI
+404 GTFDPGQPNGI
-419 TGGTFSDEVQNSG
+419 TLHTV
-432 VIENGQFNGAVNNYE
+432 
-447 GTIKGGTF
+447 
-455 YGSVKNESDYDD
+455 
-467 GVLRRA
+467 
-473 GTISGGTFNG
+473 TFN
-483 TVTNEAAGRISG
+483 
-495 GTYNG
+495 
-500 SVYGT
+500 
-505 FYTVAF
+505 
-511 VSNGGTAVPNQKYA
+511 SNGGSDVPEQIRA
-525 NTPVTAPTVSRAGY
+525 NAAATKPDSRKAGY
-539 TLVGWYTDE
+539 SLVGWYTDE
-548 ACTAAYDFTQ
+548 ACTAAYDFTK
-558 PVTDSVTLYAKW
+558 PVTGSVTLYAKW

-588 ADEDK
+588 ADENK

-606 YAVSVA
+606 YAVSAA
-612 LSLTGTAWIGRK
+612 LSLTGTAWIVRK

>member
-1 MKRRFLA
+1 METGKNRYTEGERIRGARFGAHGRERSKRVKRRFLA

-24 AMSPTGFYLNVELP
+24 ATLPTGFYLNVELP

-52 IDNVKEELEMK
+52 IDNVKQK
-63 TKIAAG
+63 VQNAAG
-69 EQHLYYGGKLLV
+69 VSVTEQYLYYGGKFLNN
-81 DGRTLANYNIQKGS
+81 GRTLADYNIQKES

-161 GFVLKI
+161 GFVLQHENRDAND
-167 TGSGSVI
+167 SVI

-181 TLVDSHPAAIHKFV
+181 TLVDSNPDAIHKFV
-195 KEATGLWT
+195 KNTDDPWMLDESQG
-203 LNENAGTEIVKG
+203 AGIVRG
-215 GVITGGIGREHSF
+215 GIITGGNAG
-228 SSVYGSISENGG
+228 YNDG
-240 GGVFINQDASFVMES
+240 GGVYVCPGAGLVMRGGS
-255 GNIVGCSAVGEH
+255 IVGC
-267 NTAGGVLVARSASF
+267 
-281 VMKAGKIAG
+281 KAKQ
-290 CTAARG
+290 G

-314 MEGGSIVGC
+314 MKGGSIVGC

-364 RQLHIS
+364 RQMSIS
-370 GSAVVTDCKAGGSYA
+370 GSAVVTDCKAGGSYV

-395 STYTAIIAG
+395 STYTAVIAG

-419 TGGTFSDEVQNSG
+419 TGGTFSGEVQNSG

-447 GTIKGGTF
+447 GTIK
-455 YGSVKNESDYDD
+455 E
-467 GVLRRA
+467 
-473 GTISGGTFNG
+473 
-483 TVTNEAAGRISG
+483 
-495 GTYNG
+495 
-500 SVYGT
+500 
-505 FYTVAF
+505 
-511 VSNGGTAVPNQKYA
+511 
-525 NTPVTAPTVSRAGY
+525 
-539 TLVGWYTDE
+539 
-548 ACTAAYDFTQ
+548 
-558 PVTDSVTLYAKW
+558 
-570 EAAPRYYYNSGTT
+570 
-583 TDTDN
+583 
-588 ADEDK
+588 
-593 KGSPKTF
+593 
-600 DPGAGI
+600 
-606 YAVSVA
+606 
-612 LSLTGTAWIGRK
+612 
-624 RH
+624 

>member
-24 AMSPTGFYLNVELP
+24 ATSPTGFYLNVELP
-38 SGETIALDVESGDS
+38 SGKTIALDVESGDS

-95 TLLLT
+95 TLLMT
-100 TKIKGTPAG
+100 TKIKGTPSG

-142 NVKLTQALVIQG
+142 NVNLTHPLVIQG

-195 KEATGLWT
+195 KNTDDLWM
-203 LNENAGTEIVKG
+203 LDESQGAGIVRG
-215 GVITGGIGREHSF
+215 GVITGGNAG
-228 SSVYGSISENGG
+228 YNDG
-240 GGVFINQDASFVMES
+240 GGVYVCPGAGLVMRGGS
-255 GNIVGCSAVGEH
+255 IVGC
-267 NTAGGVLVARSASF
+267 
-281 VMKAGKIAG
+281 KAKQ
-290 CTAARG
+290 G

-314 MEGGSIVGC
+314 MKGGSIVGC

-332 GGVANH
+332 GSVANH
-338 GDFTMTGGTIR
+338 GDFTMTGGTIEWYVAYGSAAYDDGGGVNNLGSFTMNGGTIR
-349 SCTATAGH
+349 NCTAAYGY
-357 GGGICSV
+357 GGGISSLRNITICGDAFV
-364 RQLHIS
+364 RDCTASQDKS
-370 GSAVVTDCKAGGSYA
+370 SAMYLNPSNPADRAVIEGGTFRGNIYA
-385 SSGAMLISPD
+385 SPYCTGMVAV
-395 STYTAIIAG
+395 TG
-404 GTFDGNVVNNKSTTI
+404 GTFDPGQPNGI
-419 TGGTFSDEVQNSG
+419 TLHTV
-432 VIENGQFNGAVNNYE
+432 
-447 GTIKGGTF
+447 
-455 YGSVKNESDYDD
+455 
-467 GVLRRA
+467 
-473 GTISGGTFNG
+473 TFN
-483 TVTNEAAGRISG
+483 
-495 GTYNG
+495 
-500 SVYGT
+500 
-505 FYTVAF
+505 
-511 VSNGGTAVPNQKYA
+511 SNGGSDVPEQIRA
-525 NTPVTAPTVSRAGY
+525 NAAATKPADPTRSGY
-539 TLVGWYTDE
+539 VFAGWYTDE
-548 ACTAAYDFTQ
+548 ACTAAYDFTK
-558 PVTDSVTLYAKW
+558 PVTDNITLYAKW

>member
-24 AMSPTGFYLNVELP
+24 AMCLNVELP

-52 IDNVKEELEMK
+52 INNVKQK
-63 TKIAAG
+63 VQNAAG
-69 EQHLYYGGKLLV
+69 VSVTEQYLYYGGKFLYN
-81 DGRTLANYNIQKGS
+81 GRTLADYNIQKES
-95 TLLLT
+95 TLLVASEA
-100 TKIKGTPAG
+100 KGTPSGTPLTAAEPSKEWVDITE
-109 EKLTEENM
+109 EKVLTE
-117 SGSTIGAPVT
+117 
-127 ISEKTLNSGT
+127 GT
-137 YYLCN
+137 YFLCN
-142 NVKLTQALVIQG
+142 NVNLTHPLVIQG

-161 GFVLKI
+161 GFVLQYEN
-167 TGSGSVI
+167 SGANDSVI
-174 KIESGTL
+174 QVDSGTL

-195 KEATGLWT
+195 KNTDDLWM
-203 LNENAGTEIVKG
+203 LDESQGAGIVRG
-215 GVITGGIGREHSF
+215 GIITGGNAG
-228 SSVYGSISENGG
+228 YNDG
-240 GGVFINQDASFVMES
+240 GGVYVCPGAELVMRGGS
-255 GNIVGCSAVGEH
+255 IVGC
-267 NTAGGVLVARSASF
+267 
-281 VMKAGKIAG
+281 KAKQ
-290 CTAARG
+290 G

-314 MEGGSIVGC
+314 MKGGSIVGC

-332 GGVANH
+332 GTFNGQ
-338 GDFTMTGGTIR
+338 
-349 SCTATAGH
+349 
-357 GGGICSV
+357 V
-364 RQLHIS
+364 R
-370 GSAVVTDCKAGGSYA
+370 
-385 SSGAMLISPD
+385 
-395 STYTAIIAG
+395 
-404 GTFDGNVVNNKSTTI
+404 
-419 TGGTFSDEVQNSG
+419 NSG

-455 YGSVKNESDYDD
+455 NGS
-467 GVLRRA
+467 
-473 GTISGGTFNG
+473 
-483 TVTNEAAGRISG
+483 VTNEGAGRISG

-558 PVTDSVTLYAKW
+558 PVTDNITLYAKW

-606 YAVSVA
+606 YAVSAA

>member
-38 SGETIALDVESGDS
+38 SGKTIALDVESGDS
-52 IDNVKEELEMK
+52 IDNIKQKVQN
-63 TKIAAG
+63 AAG
-69 EQHLYYGGKLLV
+69 VSVTEQYLYYGGKFLNN
-81 DGRTLANYNIQKGS
+81 GRTLADYNIQKES
-95 TLLLT
+95 TLLVASEA
-100 TKIKGTPAG
+100 KGTTSGTPLTAAEPSKEWVNITE
-109 EKLTEENM
+109 EKVLTE
-117 SGSTIGAPVT
+117 
-127 ISEKTLNSGT
+127 GT
-137 YYLCN
+137 YFLCN
-142 NVKLTQALVIQG
+142 NVNLTHPLVIQG

-161 GFVLKI
+161 GHVLKM
-167 TGSGSVI
+167 TGKGSVI
-174 KIESGTL
+174 HVKSGTL
-181 TLVDSHPAAIHKFV
+181 TLVDSNPDAIHKFV

-240 GGVFINQDASFVMES
+240 GGVFINQDASFVMEG

-302 DKNEAKTLGRFT
+302 DRDGDYALGSFT
-314 MEGGSIVGC
+314 MNGGTIEWC
-323 VATDESYSG
+323 VAYGSAAYDDG
-332 GGVANH
+332 GGVNNL
-338 GDFTMTGGTIR
+338 GSFTMNGGTIR
-349 SCTATAGH
+349 NCTAAYGY
-357 GGGICSV
+357 GGGISSLRNITICGDAFV
-364 RQLHIS
+364 RDCTASQDKS
-370 GSAVVTDCKAGGSYA
+370 SAMYLNPSNPADRAVIEGGTFRGNIYA
-385 SSGAMLISPD
+385 SPYRTGMVAV
-395 STYTAIIAG
+395 TG
-404 GTFDGNVVNNKSTTI
+404 GTFDPGQPNGI
-419 TGGTFSDEVQNSG
+419 TLHTV
-432 VIENGQFNGAVNNYE
+432 
-447 GTIKGGTF
+447 
-455 YGSVKNESDYDD
+455 
-467 GVLRRA
+467 
-473 GTISGGTFNG
+473 TFN
-483 TVTNEAAGRISG
+483 
-495 GTYNG
+495 
-500 SVYGT
+500 
-505 FYTVAF
+505 
-511 VSNGGTAVPNQKYA
+511 SNGGSDVPEQIRA
-525 NTPVTAPTVSRAGY
+525 NAAATKPADSTRSGY
-539 TLVGWYTDE
+539 VFAGWYTDE
-548 ACTAAYDFTQ
+548 ACTAAYDFTR

-583 TDTDN
+583 ETGKTDEN
-588 ADEDK
+588 K

>member
-1 MKRRFLA
+1 MGCGNWKIRYTEGERIRGARFGAHGRERNKRMKRRFLA

-24 AMSPTGFYLNVELP
+24 ATSPTGFCLNVELP
-38 SGETIALDVESGDS
+38 SGKTIALDVESGDS
-52 IDNVKEELEMK
+52 IDNVKQK
-63 TKIAAG
+63 VQNAAG
-69 EQHLYYGGKLLV
+69 VSVTEQYLYYGGKFLNN
-81 DGRTLANYNIQKGS
+81 GRTLADYNIQKES
-95 TLLLT
+95 TLLVASEA
-100 TKIKGTPAG
+100 KGTPSGTPLTAAEPSKEWVNITE
-109 EKLTEENM
+109 EKVLTE
-117 SGSTIGAPVT
+117 
-127 ISEKTLNSGT
+127 GT
-137 YYLCN
+137 YFLCN
-142 NVKLTQALVIQG
+142 NVKLTQTLVIRG
-154 DVTLDLN
+154 NVTLDLN

-195 KEATGLWT
+195 KNTDDLWM
-203 LNENAGTEIVKG
+203 LDESQGAGIVRG

-240 GGVFINQDASFVMES
+240 GGVFINQDASFVMEG

-302 DKNEAKTLGRFT
+302 DRDGDYALGSFT
-314 MEGGSIVGC
+314 MNGGTIEWC
-323 VATDESYSG
+323 VAYGSAAYDDG
-332 GGVANH
+332 GGVNNL
-338 GDFTMTGGTIR
+338 GSFTMNGGTIR
-349 SCTATAGH
+349 NCTAAYGY
-357 GGGICSV
+357 GGGISSLRNITICGDAFV
-364 RQLHIS
+364 RDCTASQDKS
-370 GSAVVTDCKAGGSYA
+370 SAMYLNPSNPADRAVIEGGTFRGNIYA
-385 SSGAMLISPD
+385 SPYCTGMVAV
-395 STYTAIIAG
+395 TG
-404 GTFDGNVVNNKSTTI
+404 GTFDPGQPNGI
-419 TGGTFSDEVQNSG
+419 TLHTV
-432 VIENGQFNGAVNNYE
+432 
-447 GTIKGGTF
+447 
-455 YGSVKNESDYDD
+455 
-467 GVLRRA
+467 
-473 GTISGGTFNG
+473 TFN
-483 TVTNEAAGRISG
+483 
-495 GTYNG
+495 
-500 SVYGT
+500 
-505 FYTVAF
+505 
-511 VSNGGTAVPNQKYA
+511 SNGGSDVPGQIRA
-525 NTPVTAPTVSRAGY
+525 NAAATKPADPTRSGY
-539 TLVGWYTDE
+539 VFAGWYTDE

>member
-24 AMSPTGFYLNVELP
+24 AMSPTGFCLNVELP
-38 SGETIALDVESGDS
+38 SGKTIALDAESGDS
-52 IDNVKEELEMK
+52 IDNIKGKLETK

-161 GFVLKI
+161 GFVLQHENRDAND
-167 TGSGSVI
+167 SVI
-174 KIESGTL
+174 QMDSGTL
-181 TLVDSHPAAIHKFV
+181 TLVDSNPDAIHKFV

-240 GGVFINQDASFVMES
+240 GGVFINQDASFVMEG

-302 DKNEAKTLGRFT
+302 DRDGDYALGSFT
-314 MEGGSIVGC
+314 MNGGTIEWC
-323 VATDESYSG
+323 VAYGSAAYDDG
-332 GGVANH
+332 GGVNNL
-338 GDFTMTGGTIR
+338 GSFTMNGGTIR
-349 SCTATAGH
+349 NCTAAYGY
-357 GGGICSV
+357 GGGISSLRNITICGDAFV
-364 RQLHIS
+364 RDCTASQDKS
-370 GSAVVTDCKAGGSYA
+370 SAMYLNPSNPADRAVIEGGTFRGNIYA
-385 SSGAMLISPD
+385 SPYRTGMVAV
-395 STYTAIIAG
+395 TG
-404 GTFDGNVVNNKSTTI
+404 GTFDPGQPNGI
-419 TGGTFSDEVQNSG
+419 TLHTVM
-432 VIENGQFNGAVNNYE
+432 FN
-447 GTIKGGTF
+447 
-455 YGSVKNESDYDD
+455 
-467 GVLRRA
+467 
-473 GTISGGTFNG
+473 
-483 TVTNEAAGRISG
+483 
-495 GTYNG
+495 
-500 SVYGT
+500 
-505 FYTVAF
+505 
-511 VSNGGTAVPNQKYA
+511 SNGGSDVPEQIRA
-525 NTPVTAPTVSRAGY
+525 NAPATKPSEPTKDGY
-539 TLVGWYTDE
+539 DFGGWYTDE
-548 ACTAAYDFTQ
+548 AFTTEYTFTESEK
-558 PVTDSVTLYAKW
+558 VTQALTLYAKW
-570 EAAPRYYYNSGTT
+570 TKEAAKYYYYSP
-583 TDTDN
+583 
-588 ADEDK
+588 ADGSADAP

-600 DPGAGI
+600 DAGAGI
-606 YAVSVA
+606 YAVSAA

>member
-24 AMSPTGFYLNVELP
+24 AMCLNVELP

-52 IDNVKEELEMK
+52 IDNVKQK
-63 TKIAAG
+63 VQNAAG
-69 EQHLYYGGKLLV
+69 VSVTEQYLYYGGKFLYN
-81 DGRTLANYNIQKGS
+81 GRTLADYNIQKES
-95 TLLLT
+95 TLLVASEA
-100 TKIKGTPAG
+100 KGTPSGTPLTAAEPSKEWVDITE
-109 EKLTEENM
+109 EKVLTE
-117 SGSTIGAPVT
+117 
-127 ISEKTLNSGT
+127 GT
-137 YYLCN
+137 YFLCN
-142 NVKLTQALVIQG
+142 NVNLTHPLVIQG

-161 GFVLKI
+161 GFVLQYEN
-167 TGSGSVI
+167 SGANDSVI
-174 KIESGTL
+174 QVDSGTL
-181 TLVDSHPAAIHKFV
+181 TLVDSHPTAIHKFV
-195 KEATGLWT
+195 KNTDDLWM
-203 LNENAGTEIVKG
+203 LDESQGAGIVRG
-215 GVITGGIGREHSF
+215 GIITGGNAG
-228 SSVYGSISENGG
+228 YNDG
-240 GGVFINQDASFVMES
+240 GGVYVCPGAELVMRGGS
-255 GNIVGCSAVGEH
+255 IVGC
-267 NTAGGVLVARSASF
+267 
-281 VMKAGKIAG
+281 KAKQ
-290 CTAARG
+290 G

-314 MEGGSIVGC
+314 MKGGSIVGC

-338 GDFTMTGGTIR
+338 GDFTMTGGTIHR
-349 SCTATAGH
+349 CSTTEGS

-370 GSAVVTDCKAGGSYA
+370 GSAIVTDCKAGGSYA
-385 SSGAMLISPD
+385 SSGAMLISPG
-395 STYTAIIAG
+395 STYTAVIAG
-404 GTFDGNVVNNKSTTI
+404 GTFDGNVENSKGTI
-419 TGGTFSDEVQNSG
+419 TGGTFNGQVRNSG

-455 YGSVKNESDYDD
+455 
-467 GVLRRA
+467 
-473 GTISGGTFNG
+473 NG
-483 TVTNEAAGRISG
+483 TVTNEGAGRISG

-558 PVTDSVTLYAKW
+558 PVTDNITLYAKW